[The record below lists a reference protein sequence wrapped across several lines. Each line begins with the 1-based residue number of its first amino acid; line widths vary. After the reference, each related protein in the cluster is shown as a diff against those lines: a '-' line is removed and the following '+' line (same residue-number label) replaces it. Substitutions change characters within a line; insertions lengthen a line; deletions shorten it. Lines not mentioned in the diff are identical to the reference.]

1 MRAISLT
8 LATFLSLFLVTSGS
22 LAQQFPNI
30 DTKDLNGRS
39 LNLPADFN
47 ANRALLLIAFEQE
60 QQTQINTW
68 LPLAEELEN
77 QGRAKFYELPVLPS
91 ALRLVGGMIEN
102 GMRSGIPS
110 QATRAKTLTLYTNV
124 TRFRKNLG
132 LGGKNQI
139 YAVVIDRQGRVL
151 AVQSG
156 TYSSAKAD
164 QIRAAL

>member
-68 LPLAEELEN
+68 LPFAEQLEN

-151 AVQSG
+151 TVQSG

>member
-1 MRAISLT
+1 MRTLSLT
-8 LATFLSLFLVTSGS
+8 FAALLSLFITANTA

-30 DTKDLNGRS
+30 SAKDLNGRS
-39 LNLPADFN
+39 VNLPADFN
-47 ANRALLLIAFEQE
+47 ANRSLLFIAFEQE
-60 QQTQINTW
+60 QQAQVNTW
-68 LPLAEELEN
+68 LPFAQQLEN
-77 QGRAKFYELPVLPS
+77 AGQAKFYELPVLPS
-91 ALRLVGGMIEN
+91 ALRLIGGAIEN

-156 TYSSAKAD
+156 AYSSAKAN

>member
-1 MRAISLT
+1 MRKLLLIIT
-8 LATFLSLFLVTSGS
+8 TFLSFAATSVS
-22 LAQQFPNI
+22 ASAQQFPNI

-39 LNLPADFN
+39 LSLPADFN
-47 ANRALLLIAFEQE
+47 AERSLLLIAFEQE
-60 QQTQINTW
+60 QQLQINTW
-68 LPLAEELEN
+68 LPFAEQLEN
-77 QGRAKFYELPVLPS
+77 AGQAKFYELPVLPS
-91 ALRLVGGMIEN
+91 ALRLMGGMIEN

-132 LGGKNQI
+132 LGGKNEI
-139 YAVVIDRQGRVL
+139 YAVVIDRQGRIL

-156 TYSSAKAD
+156 AYSSAKAK

>member
-68 LPLAEELEN
+68 LPLAEELES

-156 TYSSAKAD
+156 TYSSTKAD

>member
-1 MRAISLT
+1 MRKIL
-8 LATFLSLFLVTSGS
+8 LIMATFFSFAAASTATV
-22 LAQQFPNI
+22 AQQFPNL
-30 DTKDLNGRS
+30 DTKDLNGRELS
-39 LNLPADFN
+39 LPADFN

-68 LPLAEELEN
+68 LPFAEQLEN
-77 QGRAKFYELPVLPS
+77 AGQAKFYELPVLPS
-91 ALRLVGGMIEN
+91 ALRLMGGMIEN

-132 LGGKNQI
+132 LGRKNQI

-156 TYSSAKAD
+156 AYSSAKAK